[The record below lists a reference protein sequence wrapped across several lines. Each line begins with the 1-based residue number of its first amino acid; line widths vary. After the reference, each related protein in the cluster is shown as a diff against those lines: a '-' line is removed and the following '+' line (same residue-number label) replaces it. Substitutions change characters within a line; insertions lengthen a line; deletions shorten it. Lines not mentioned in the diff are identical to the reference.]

1 MMMWPFDMNH
11 PQHSCGKTHQTFAP
25 RYFTAFLLSTK
36 ATLLTVFGLHHR
48 WKKPQQTSSL
58 SGRGLSGLRAAV
70 GIHESGHSVIVLEAK
85 DRVGGKT
92 LSMDASA
99 LGGRI
104 DLGAAWLNDT
114 NQSEMHS
121 LAKKFGYRLITQRD
135 TGLKL
140 QQRPDGSIV
149 GKPFSPAAVSCTS
162 FGDSTPSFDCDICS
176 YPGIA

>member
-1 MMMWPFDMNH
+1 MEE
-11 PQHSCGKTHQTFAP
+11 A
-25 RYFTAFLLSTK
+25 TADVIVVG
-36 ATLLTVFGLHHR
+36 A
-48 WKKPQQTSSL
+48 
-58 SGRGLSGLRAAV
+58 GLSGLRAAV
-70 GIHESGHSVIVLEAK
+70 DIHESGCSVIVLEAK

-121 LAKKFGYRLITQRD
+121 LAKKFGYRLIIQRD
-135 TGLKL
+135 TGVKL

-149 GKPFSPAAVSCTS
+149 GKPLGPAAVSCAPLW
-162 FGDSTPSFDCDICS
+162 DSNPLIV
-176 YPGIA
+176 I